1 MRRWYGTIRAI
12 ICIVAVIALLV
23 LVGRVFL
30 SMNETTHQRYI
41 DNPVV
46 RQAIDI
52 QRQAQ
57 SK

>member
-1 MRRWYGTIRAI
+1 MRRWYGTIRAT
-12 ICIVAVIALLV
+12 ICILVGIALLV
-23 LVGRVFL
+23 LVGQVFL
-30 SMNETTHQRYI
+30 STNETTHQRYI

-57 SK
+57 SR